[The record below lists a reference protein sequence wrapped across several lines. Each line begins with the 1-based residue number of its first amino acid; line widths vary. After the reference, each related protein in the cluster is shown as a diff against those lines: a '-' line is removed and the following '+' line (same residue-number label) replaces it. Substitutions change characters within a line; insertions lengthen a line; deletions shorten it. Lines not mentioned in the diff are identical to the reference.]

1 MITATLYRIIPALV
15 ACLLAACGQSTPD
28 AAPAAPTRA
37 ETPAAA
43 ATTQPP
49 ATAGNLI
56 RMRVDGVE
64 WAADRE
70 IVCMVDPPGMGT
82 LLIVSGSKGP
92 KDANEQ
98 TFNLNLTGVSAPGRI
113 QLAGGG
119 STTHVIQLANLDERR
134 FLNGGAMGFDVTVD
148 VVAISAAPAMVEA
161 RFSGTLG
168 SSAGAPLVIEDGHVR
183 CTE

>member
-1 MITATLYRIIPALV
+1 MILAAICRITPALA
-15 ACLLAACGQSTPD
+15 ACLLAACGQ
-28 AAPAAPTRA
+28 APADVPPA
-37 ETPAAA
+37 TPAQAA
-43 ATTQPP
+43 TATTTQPP
-49 ATAGNLI
+49 EPAGNFI

-92 KDANEQ
+92 KNANEQ
-98 TFNLNLTGVSAPGRI
+98 TFNLNLTGVRAPGRI

>member
-1 MITATLYRIIPALV
+1 MITATLYRITLALA
-15 ACLLAACGQSTPD
+15 ACLLVACGQSTPE
-28 AAPAAPTRA
+28 AAPTAPTRA
-37 ETPAAA
+37 ATAETAAIP
-43 ATTQPP
+43 QPP
-49 ATAGNLI
+49 EATGNFI

-92 KDANEQ
+92 KDADEQ
-98 TFNLNLTGVSAPGRI
+98 AFNLNLTGVSAPGRI
-113 QLAGGG
+113 QITGSG
-119 STTHVIQLANLDERR
+119 STTHVIQLANLDASR

-148 VVAISAAPAMVEA
+148 VVAIRTAPAMVEL

-168 SSAGAPLVIEDGHVR
+168 SSAGTPVRIEDGHVR
-183 CTE
+183 CAE